1 MCTSSIMKPFQKL
14 GRGLLGISKP
24 KAPALA
30 QIAPEVDDAAEERKA
45 QMVQQEEAQK
55 EERKKRLET
64 QVRRKKRGGS
74 GQRSLISGQA
84 GGVGYFDESI

>member
-1 MCTSSIMKPFQKL
+1 MCTSSILKPIQKL

-24 KAPALA
+24 KAPAIA
-30 QIAPEVDDAAEERKA
+30 QIAEVSDAAEEREA

-64 QVRRKKRGGS
+64 QIRRKRRGGS

>member
-1 MCTSSIMKPFQKL
+1 MCTSSILKPIQKL

-24 KAPALA
+24 KAP
-30 QIAPEVDDAAEERKA
+30 EVSQESKDAAAERKA
-45 QMVQQEEAQK
+45 IMAQNEEAQK
-55 EERKKRLET
+55 EERQKRLET
-64 QVRRKKRGGS
+64 QIRRKKRGGS

>member
-1 MCTSSIMKPFQKL
+1 MCTSSILKPIQKL

-24 KAPALA
+24 KAPAVS
-30 QIAPEVDDAAEERKA
+30 QESKDAAAERKA

-55 EERKKRLET
+55 EERQKRLET
-64 QVRRKKRGGS
+64 QIRRKKRGGS

>member
-1 MCTSSIMKPFQKL
+1 MCTSSIMKPIAKL

-24 KAPALA
+24 KAP
-30 QIAPEVDDAAEERKA
+30 EVSQESKDAAAERKA
-45 QMVQQEEAQK
+45 MMAQNEEAQK
-55 EERKKRLET
+55 EERQKRLET
-64 QVRRKKRGGS
+64 QMRRKKRGGS

>member
-1 MCTSSIMKPFQKL
+1 MCTSSILKPIQKL

-24 KAPALA
+24 KAP
-30 QIAPEVDDAAEERKA
+30 EVSQESKDAAAERKA
-45 QMVQQEEAQK
+45 IMAQNEEAQK
-55 EERKKRLET
+55 EERQKRLET
-64 QVRRKKRGGS
+64 QMRRKKRGGS

>member
-1 MCTSSIMKPFQKL
+1 MCTSSIMKPIAKL

-24 KAPALA
+24 KAP
-30 QIAPEVDDAAEERKA
+30 EVSQESKDAAAERKA
-45 QMVQQEEAQK
+45 MMAQNEEAQK
-55 EERKKRLET
+55 EERQKRLET